1 MIENRSFKYF
11 LLILLVNFFIEK
23 IKLEI
28 ILREIDHLKLINP
41 LELIYKD
48 KSWQQQNKHYESVL
62 SFNKLAKKLLHLTL
76 KKSNKKISNTD
87 TNKNKNLNI
96 LSFDNNQ
103 KTSYNTN
110 EQFHYTELPSPKI
123 ETSSRDN
130 LIENVTQVNDD
141 ILTSVNPTVS
151 MNATSTL
158 NPLNLVNL
166 RRKCQ
171 EIESLKYAKE
181 SIKNESSPSLNYKC
195 INCVGI
201 KSSFECKKFE
211 ENEIR
216 EMVNVFCCECNSSEE

>member
-1 MIENRSFKYF
+1 MKKNRSFKYF
-11 LLILLVNFFIEK
+11 LLIFVVNFFIEK

-48 KSWQQQNKHYESVL
+48 KSWQQQNKHYENVL
-62 SFNKLAKKLLHLTL
+62 SFNKQAKKLLHLTL
-76 KKSNKKISNTD
+76 KKPNKKITNTD
-87 TNKNKNLNI
+87 PNKNLI
-96 LSFDNNQ
+96 IPSFDNNQ
-103 KTSYNTN
+103 KTTYNTN
-110 EQFHYTELPSPKI
+110 EQFHYTEFPSPKI

-141 ILTSVNPTVS
+141 IYTSVTPMIS
-151 MNATSTL
+151 MNATST
-158 NPLNLVNL
+158 LNLVNL

-171 EIESLKYAKE
+171 EIKSLKYEKE
-181 SIKNESSPSLNYKC
+181 SIEKVESSPSLNYKC